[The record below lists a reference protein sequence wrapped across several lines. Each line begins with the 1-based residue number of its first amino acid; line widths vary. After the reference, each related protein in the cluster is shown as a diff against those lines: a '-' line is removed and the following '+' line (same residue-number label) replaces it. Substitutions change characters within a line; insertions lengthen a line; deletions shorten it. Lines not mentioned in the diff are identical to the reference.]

1 MNPAS
6 NARSGGRE
14 APRATEEVDTK
25 GRQASPDATPSS
37 TPRSDMQDA
46 DAGTAAS
53 GNDGRATAAESVMK
67 QEQKTDHER
76 GSRR

>member
-6 NARSGGRE
+6 NSRSGGRQ
-14 APRATEEVDTK
+14 APGAADEIDTGGK
-25 GRQASPDATPSS
+25 QGSPQAAPAG
-37 TPRSDMQDA
+37 TPRSDMQDV
-46 DAGTAAS
+46 DAGTPAS

-67 QEQKTDHER
+67 QEHKTGHES